1 MHQVI
6 MLQVVLFLILLMLPV
21 GRVYKVLLVSLL
33 GILSR
38 KTVLITGKL
47 LKLGFW
53 ISRQQGKLVYKRIVG
68 EIFKEHFEFRHNFSS
83 IPSTPTIFV
92 ATYPAS
98 LVEYLSP
105 ALLPVPIYFIASTY
119 ARPFMSRVYCD
130 DECGYIPHGKKQRYQ
145 MTKMLI
151 KEKLRTM
158 SVFLYVEDKSRRYG
172 RELGGL
178 RKGIFWIAKELGAT
192 ITPVVLDNVTE
203 SLGRIPDQR
212 YEVYVGPTMYV
223 HDPLSTLIDV
233 RTMMRKK
240 KASLRK
246 SKFLT

>member
-1 MHQVI
+1 
-6 MLQVVLFLILLMLPV
+6 MLPV

-33 GILSR
+33 GILSH

-53 ISRQQGKLVYKRIVG
+53 VLRQQGNLVYKRIVS
-68 EIFKEHFEFRHNFSS
+68 EIFREHFEFRHNFSS
-83 IPSTPTIFV
+83 IPSTSTIFI

-105 ALLPVPIYFIASTY
+105 ALLPVPVYFIASTY
-119 ARPFMSRVYCD
+119 ARPIMSRVYCD
-130 DECGYIPHGKKQRYQ
+130 DECGYIPHGKKKRYQ

-178 RKGIFWIAKELGAT
+178 RKGVFWIAKELGAT
-192 ITPVVLDNVTE
+192 ITPVVLDKVTE

-223 HDPLSTLIDV
+223 HDPLSTLINV